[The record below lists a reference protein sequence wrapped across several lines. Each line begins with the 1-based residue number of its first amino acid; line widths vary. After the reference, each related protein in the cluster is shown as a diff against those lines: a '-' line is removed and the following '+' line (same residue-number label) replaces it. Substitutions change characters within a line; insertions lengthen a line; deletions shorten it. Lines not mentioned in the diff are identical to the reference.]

1 MHSSKRKDIICARLV
16 SAEGPHSQVYAH
28 SLTADNATMNVV
40 DLGDMGGMLHST
52 SYVEGDSLV
61 TQLKD
66 QETDNHTITST
77 RTRTEGEAG
86 VTLRVLKLHPRNL
99 FSFSSGSN
107 LMVHELLH
115 VPSGSAVKFYYY
127 KLG

>member
-1 MHSSKRKDIICARLV
+1 
-16 SAEGPHSQVYAH
+16 
-28 SLTADNATMNVV
+28 MNVV

-86 VTLRVLKLHPRNL
+86 VTLRVSSCILET
-99 FSFSSGSN
+99 SFLS
-107 LMVHELLH
+107 LQDRI
-115 VPSGSAVKFYYY
+115 
-127 KLG
+127 